1 MKTKIKVNDGSQL
14 PYEAPFSRFAR
25 DFLSFAI
32 RVLGA
37 NIKPLPVG
45 VLIVPDDDWC
55 SRLEHIIEP
64 SQGLR
69 NWKEA
74 KAAVFYMPS
83 TLEDRLRVAEEIQRV
98 RPGEYDRFVD
108 YCALV
113 LVRRPELVGDGVQ
126 GIMDIYYGMVG
137 SCIRLVLLAVAKSRG
152 VGIVVDY
159 EAPALKMLNAFFNT
173 MTPDEFATRY
183 APAVP

>member
-1 MKTKIKVNDGSQL
+1 LVVDVD
-14 PYEAPFSRFAR
+14 PPC
-25 DFLSFAI
+25 
-32 RVLGA
+32 
-37 NIKPLPVG
+37 VG
-45 VLIVPDDDWC
+45 LLIMPDDAW

-64 SQGLR
+64 SQNLR

-83 TLEDRLRVAEEIQRV
+83 TLEDRLRVAEEIQHI

-113 LVRRPELVGDGVQ
+113 LVRMPELVGDGVQ
-126 GIMDIYYGMVG
+126 GTMDIYYGMAA

-159 EAPALKMLNAFFNT
+159 EAPALKMMNDFFST
-173 MTPDEFATRY
+173 MTPDEFAARY
-183 APAVP
+183 APVVP